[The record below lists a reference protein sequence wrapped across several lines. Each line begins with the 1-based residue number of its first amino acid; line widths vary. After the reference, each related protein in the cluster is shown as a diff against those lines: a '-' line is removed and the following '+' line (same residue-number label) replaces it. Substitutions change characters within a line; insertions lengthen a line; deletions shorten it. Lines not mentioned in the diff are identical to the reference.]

1 MAAPELGYN
10 IAFKIGNKTLAG
22 RTQDDLT
29 ITPTIK
35 ESITK
40 DDAGNKNQ
48 QVTGQEVTFSCQGLV
63 YLSVDSGD
71 ASTRLKRDDIVDYAL
86 ATGNG
91 AVLAFTYAASSGKIL
106 SGSCVITGYSES
118 SNSED
123 EATYTVDFKTTGALT
138 FAAPVSNGG

>member
-1 MAAPELGYN
+1 MAAELGYN
-10 IAFKIGNKTLAG
+10 IAFKIGTKTLAG

-48 QVTGQEVTFSCQGLV
+48 QVSGQEVTFSCQGLV
-63 YLSVDSGD
+63 NLSNPTGITNRLTREEIVEMALETGAD
-71 ASTRLKRDDIVDYAL
+71 AEL
-86 ATGNG
+86 N
-91 AVLAFTYAASSGKIL
+91 FTYAASSGKQL
-106 SGSCVITGYSES
+106 SGKCVITGYSES

-123 EATYTVDFKTTGALT
+123 EATYTVDFKTSGTLT
-138 FAAPVSNGG
+138 FATT